1 MTRSADA
8 SAALERP
15 ETDVSRRHFLAG
27 AALLAV
33 PEIARPAVPPGP
45 ATVSSDITTAT
56 IEEAEKIHAVK
67 FSPEARAQLVAAIPA
82 QIAAV
87 KAVRAVAR
95 PRSTKPAIVFDPRLP
110 GVAYPAQENRLALA
124 PFDPGPVPT
133 NPADLGFASTRAQ
146 SHWIHTRQLTSRRLT
161 ELYLERIRRL
171 APPLFCYITVTEELA
186 LRQADAADRDLAL
199 GRDHGPLHGIPYAIK
214 DSFDTAGI
222 ATTYGSALFRDR
234 VPTEDAVIVTKLREA
249 GAVLLGKLALGALGN
264 GETWFGGRCR
274 NPWNPAES
282 SGGSSAGS
290 GSATAAGLCSFSIGT
305 DALGSILNPAD
316 RCGIVGLRP
325 TFGRVPRQGGMP
337 LTSSLSRVGPLTRT
351 VEDAALVLAA
361 IHGPDT
367 SLAPV
372 IDQGF
377 SYDATIDPSRLRI
390 GYSPTWFERVG
401 IGADSIP
408 ATAAHRAALAALESL
423 GAELVTIEL
432 PAYPY
437 FALINNLMVEAAAV
451 YEDLTLTGK
460 DGQLPADESLSWG
473 ANWRQARL
481 LSAVDYL
488 QFERMR
494 RQIMVDFHEL
504 FFRVDALFGPTYG
517 SFDLIVA
524 TNFTGHPGITL
535 RAGFDRSAAR
545 PGGWAPGSTGPVVPI
560 TQNVA
565 LHGRLYQEGTILA
578 IARALEAKLGV
589 AHHRPP
595 VDPV

>member
-1 MTRSADA
+1 MTARI
-8 SAALERP
+8 EPP
-15 ETDVSRRHFLAG
+15 ETDGGLSRREFLAS

-33 PEIARPAVPPGP
+33 PEALPPGGAAGSP
-45 ATVSSDITTAT
+45 AEPGAITMAT
-56 IEEAEKIHAVK
+56 IEEAEKIHAVT
-67 FSPEARAQLVAAIPA
+67 FTAEARGQLVVSLPS
-82 QIAAV
+82 QVAAV
-87 KAVRAVAR
+87 KAVRAV
-95 PRSTKPAIVFDPRLP
+95 PRALSAKPAIVFDPRLP
-110 GVAYPAQENRLALA
+110 GISYPAQANRLELA
-124 PFDPGPVPT
+124 RVDLASAPT
-133 NPADLGFASTRAQ
+133 GAADLAFASTRAQ
-146 SHWIHTRQLTSRRLT
+146 SHWIHTRQVTSRRLT
-161 ELYLERIRRL
+161 EVYLERIRRI
-171 APPLFCYITVTEELA
+171 APSLFCYITVTEELA
-186 LRQADAADRDLAL
+186 LRQADRADQELAA
-199 GRDHGPLHGIPYAIK
+199 GRDRGPLHGIPYAVK

-222 ATTYGSALFRDR
+222 ATTYGSSLFRDR
-234 VPTEDAVIVTKLREA
+234 VPTEDSAIVTAIREA
-249 GAVLLGKLALGALGN
+249 GGVLLGKLALGALGN

-325 TFGRVPRQGGMP
+325 TFGRVPREGGMP

-361 IHGPDT
+361 IHGPDH
-367 SLAPV
+367 SLPPV
-372 IDQGF
+372 IDLGF
-377 SYDATIDPSRLRI
+377 DYDANIDATKLRV
-390 GYSPTWFERVG
+390 GCSSSWFERVG

-408 ATAAHRAALAALESL
+408 GTAAHRAALSALEGL
-423 GAELVTIEL
+423 GVELVKVEL

-437 FALINNLMVEAAAV
+437 FALVNNLMVEAAAT

-460 DGQLPADESLSWG
+460 DGRLPAGEGLSWA
-473 ANWRQARL
+473 ANWRQARF

-504 FFRVDALFGPTYG
+504 FSRVDFLFGPTYG

-535 RAGFDRSAAR
+535 RAGLDQSAAR
-545 PGGWAPGSTGPVVPI
+545 PGGWAPGTTGPVRPI

-565 LHGRLYQEGTILA
+565 FHGRLYQEGPLVA
-578 IARALEAKLGV
+578 IARALEVKLGV